1 MTTVSAPAPA
11 SGRIASRLPVLRP
24 LAERD
29 FRLLWAGES
38 ISLLGDQFHFVAL
51 ATLVFALTGSG
62 LALGTVLIA
71 AAVPRAGFMLLGGA
85 LTDRL
90 SPRAL
95 MIGSNLARGATVGV
109 VAVLVLADSV
119 ELWHLVALGIVFGT
133 VDSIFFPALN
143 TIVPMLVPLDRLP
156 AANAVV
162 QGTSQFMGLVGP
174 AVAGIV
180 VAAMG
185 TGTAFTLDALSFGVA
200 ALALFLIRGGRRT
213 TKAVTAGP
221 AVSEPSLARSIR
233 DGAAYAFRD
242 TGIRSIILLSAAVNL
257 GTSGSIAVGL
267 PWLAN
272 VRFDGGPALLGVLFA
287 GFGAGALAGA
297 IIGGTA
303 AHPGRFGLVV
313 LALAAGLGLGI
324 AALGIAPNAAVA
336 IAILVLAGITAGYLN
351 VTIIAWLQAR
361 ADPALLGRVM
371 SLVMLGAVGLQPV
384 SLALA
389 GILVDAHATAM
400 YVAAGAVIL
409 AAVAVG
415 LLGGAQRA
423 LD

>member
-1 MTTVSAPAPA
+1 
-11 SGRIASRLPVLRP
+11 
-24 LAERD
+24 
-29 FRLLWAGES
+29 
-38 ISLLGDQFHFVAL
+38 
-51 ATLVFALTGSG
+51 
-62 LALGTVLIA
+62 
-71 AAVPRAGFMLLGGA
+71 ML
-85 LTDRL
+85 
-90 SPRAL
+90 
-95 MIGSNLARGATVGV
+95 GSNLARAATVGV
-109 VAVLVLADSV
+109 VAMLVLADSV

-143 TIVPMLVPLDRLP
+143 TIVPMLVPADRLP

-162 QGTSQFMGLVGP
+162 QGTSQLTSLVGP
-174 AVAGIV
+174 AVAGV
-180 VAAMG
+180 LVAAIG

-200 ALALFLIRGGRRT
+200 ALALMLIRGGRRT
-213 TKAVTAGP
+213 TKAAAADQGTADP
-221 AVSEPSLARSIR
+221 AGAVAEPSLVRSIR

-242 TGIRSIILLSAAVNL
+242 PGIRSIILLSAAVNL

-272 VRFDGGPALLGVLFA
+272 VRFDGGPALLGILFA

-297 IIGGTA
+297 VVAGTA
-303 AHPGRFGLVV
+303 AHPKRFGLVV

-324 AALGIAPNAAVA
+324 AALGVAPNAAVA
-336 IAILVLAGITAGYLN
+336 IAILVLTGVTAGYLN

-361 ADPALLGRVM
+361 AEPALLGRVM

-400 YVAAGAVIL
+400 YLAAGAVIL
-409 AAVAVG
+409 AAAAAG

>member
-1 MTTVSAPAPA
+1 
-11 SGRIASRLPVLRP
+11 
-24 LAERD
+24 
-29 FRLLWAGES
+29 
-38 ISLLGDQFHFVAL
+38 
-51 ATLVFALTGSG
+51 
-62 LALGTVLIA
+62 
-71 AAVPRAGFMLLGGA
+71 
-85 LTDRL
+85 
-90 SPRAL
+90 
-95 MIGSNLARGATVGV
+95 
-109 VAVLVLADSV
+109 
-119 ELWHLVALGIVFGT
+119 
-133 VDSIFFPALN
+133 
-143 TIVPMLVPLDRLP
+143 MLVPLDRLP

-162 QGTSQFMGLVGP
+162 QSTSQFMGLVGP
-174 AVAGIV
+174 AVAGVV

-185 TGTAFTLDALSFGVA
+185 TGTAFSLDALSFGVA
-200 ALALFLIRGGRRT
+200 ALALALIRGGRRT
-213 TKAVTAGP
+213 TRTVADPSVG
-221 AVSEPSLARSIR
+221 EPSLARSIR

-336 IAILVLAGITAGYLN
+336 IAILVLSGMTAGYLN

-409 AAVAVG
+409 AAVGAG